1 MELMR
6 NVYMGIS
13 CYYHDSAVTFIED
26 NRILFSAQ
34 EERFTRIKNEKSFP
48 ANAIKAGM
56 EYLKLENNNI
66 KLVGYY
72 ENPLKKK
79 LRTLI
84 SPMINFPRN
93 IKEAKVY
100 ANRVGSTI
108 INENPVDTIRT
119 ELESLGIVSRIIYV
133 DHHKSHALSTLSTA
147 NFEEG
152 FALVID
158 AVGEFTTSS
167 LWELKSNE
175 VKKIKSSR
183 IPNSLG
189 ILYSTV
195 TQYCGF
201 KVDSGEYKLMASPYG
216 KPKYTRELKEVV
228 REIIYLI

>member
-1 MELMR
+1 M
-6 NVYMGIS
+6 
-13 CYYHDSAVTFIED
+13 
-26 NRILFSAQ
+26 
-34 EERFTRIKNEKSFP
+34 
-48 ANAIKAGM
+48 
-56 EYLKLENNNI
+56 
-66 KLVGYY
+66 
-72 ENPLKKK
+72 
-79 LRTLI
+79 
-84 SPMINFPRN
+84 
-93 IKEAKVY
+93 Y

-108 INENPVDTIRT
+108 IRENPLDTIRT

-201 KVDSGEYKLMASPYG
+201 KVDSGEYKLMGLSPYG

-228 REIIYLI
+228 RGNHIFNMKVKKKYFDFFYGKKMYSKEFEKLLKFRPRKEEEELKEVCAISLHLYKRLLQR